1 MGENTAKH
9 EVADLAQKAATGD
22 RQAFRA
28 LVDRTHHTVY
38 RVALRILDDPAGAE
52 DVVQE
57 TYVRAWQG
65 LSKVR
70 DPLAAYGWICRVARN
85 VATDQLRSRVRKK
98 ATSLDL
104 PVGEGRSPLVELLA
118 HPDAG
123 PEGQM
128 GDAEVARAV
137 QEAIASLKPKH
148 RLVLTLRE
156 LDGMSYEELAIALGC
171 SLGTVE
177 SRLHRARKALA
188 GKLGALQAELARRGK
203 E

>member
-9 EVADLAQKAATGD
+9 EVADLAGKAAGGD
-22 RQAFRA
+22 RRAFRA
-28 LVDRTHHTVY
+28 LVDRTHRTVY
-38 RVALRILDDPAGAE
+38 RVALRILDDSAGAE

-57 TYVRAWQG
+57 TYVRAWRG
-65 LSKVR
+65 LAKIR
-70 DPLAAYGWICRVARN
+70 DPLAAYGWICRIARN
-85 VATDQLRSRVRKK
+85 VATDQLRARGRKK
-98 ATSLDL
+98 ALSLDL
-104 PVGEGRSPLVELLA
+104 PVGEGRSPLVELLV
-118 HPDAG
+118 HPAAG
-123 PEGQM
+123 PERRM

-137 QEAIASLKPKH
+137 REAIASLKEKH

-188 GKLGALQAELARRGK
+188 RKLRGLNAELSRRPQ